1 MSRIPRVCL
10 DIELLEGAEIRPD
23 DRVERHLVKVLR
35 LRQGSPL
42 TVFDGRGHEHR
53 ASLAAGGG
61 RPLLRIGERIEV
73 VAESPVS
80 IELIQGIS
88 RGERMDL
95 VIQKAT
101 ELGVTEIRPVFT
113 RRSVVRLDDK
123 RASRRLDHW
132 HAVAISACEQCGRAT
147 LPVVHPPENLDLALG
162 KLPPGATRL
171 VLDARGTGQP
181 VAEVTDRVV
190 VLIGPEGG
198 LTDAEKEAARS
209 GGFQAVTL
217 GPRVM
222 RTETAALTA
231 VAIAQWLWGDLSV
244 SR

>member
-1 MSRIPRVCL
+1 MSRIPRVYL
-10 DIELLEGAEIRPD
+10 DLELLEGAEIRPD
-23 DRVERHLVKVLR
+23 ERVERHLVKVLR

-61 RPLLRIGERIEV
+61 RSLLRIGEQIEV
-73 VAESPVS
+73 VAESPVP

-101 ELGVTEIRPVFT
+101 ELGVAEIRPVFT
-113 RRSVVRLDDK
+113 QRSVVRLNDK

-132 HAVAISACEQCGRAT
+132 HAVAVSACEQCGRAT
-147 LPVVHPPENLDLALG
+147 LPVVHPPENLYLALR
-162 KLPPGATRL
+162 KLLPGATRL
-171 VLDARGTGQP
+171 VLDAKCTGQP
-181 VAEVTDRVV
+181 IAEATDRVV
-190 VLIGPEGG
+190 LLIGPEGG
-198 LTDAEKEAARS
+198 LTDVEKETAGS
-209 GGFQAVTL
+209 EGFQPVTL

-222 RTETAALTA
+222 RTETAALAA

-244 SR
+244 NR

>member
-1 MSRIPRVCL
+1 MSRIPRVYL

-88 RGERMDL
+88 RGERMDS
-95 VIQKAT
+95 AT
-101 ELGVTEIRPVFT
+101 VLP
-113 RRSVVRLDDK
+113 
-123 RASRRLDHW
+123 SRKK
-132 HAVAISACEQCGRAT
+132 V
-147 LPVVHPPENLDLALG
+147 
-162 KLPPGATRL
+162 K
-171 VLDARGTGQP
+171 
-181 VAEVTDRVV
+181 
-190 VLIGPEGG
+190 
-198 LTDAEKEAARS
+198 
-209 GGFQAVTL
+209 
-217 GPRVM
+217 
-222 RTETAALTA
+222 
-231 VAIAQWLWGDLSV
+231 
-244 SR
+244 